1 MVAALWRI
9 KAGGSMFR
17 RQHASWPSTL
27 TVTTQPLWSA
37 VFVKIAVEDGAFD
50 GSTLE
55 ARLEVSVNGQWQWGL
70 DPIYPSNSSGDI
82 LTEMRGAALNLSA
95 DTDYVLRLTVTVTNS
110 AGDVADIYT
119 QSLSVRTLDDD
130 PDYGG
135 STQFTWDASLTTSGN
150 RKQTLGECDTSMGP
164 GKEILFAADVDPN
177 PAATANYRY
186 RDNSDAATT
195 PGSPSSGS
203 RGGSTTSWVR
213 LGPLDGVSSTVRGYL
228 DLGTAGWATDGA
240 ADVWAKTLGATRVE
254 KVFDVTANEMLP
266 VFYKRESTDSGGTYG
281 LKANSLPGVYI
292 KNAETATPTLIVRK
306 ITAPTTTPGSGEL
319 IGAYKQCMQITD
331 VNYVIVENLTFK
343 CAGQVQSNAAPLN
356 NGLNGVILTNCH
368 YVIFRNCTFDHAN
381 LAMQGCS
388 NVLID
393 NCTFRRSGIWARMMS
408 TSVNEPYVY
417 DQLMG
422 WSGDKN
428 GYGDPIGININ
439 TCLGVEVRN
448 CDLTEQQIILYDNYT
463 SNETYVPL
471 LESIYIH
478 NNTGQ
483 KHSDEFLEFESDTVY
498 GLVAAFNTI
507 TNTHN
512 LVSFSPNVS
521 GLAWVI
527 GNKCVEPLFMAYKI
541 GDADG
546 YTDCNGR
553 IEYVNNSVLKS
564 RDGAD
569 TIPSRSIAVNAYI
582 GNSHFTNCLWS
593 ITDPTYAYYHEVT
606 GGLDS
611 NDVTLDHC
619 LVYSSGGGTTWR
631 YQGVSYDTP
640 ALMTTA
646 TTGKVDATNI
656 TTDVDPY
663 PDGFDGAISASV
675 PVSVGYR
682 GVTNLASDEV
692 TTPLGAISSLL

>member
-1 MVAALWRI
+1 MPLPAL
-9 KAGGSMFR
+9 KLTPGHPGYFEA
-17 RQHASWPSTL
+17 WPATL
-27 TVTTQPLWSA
+27 TLTTQPLWTCC
-37 VFVKIAVEDGAFD
+37 FVKIVVDTVTLDGCTVDARVERITPDW
-50 GSTLE
+50 SY
-55 ARLEVSVNGQWQWGL
+55 GL
-70 DPIYPSNSSGDI
+70 DPIHPSNSGGDI
-82 LTEMRGAALNLSA
+82 LTEMRGCVLNLTPA
-95 DTDYVLRLTVTVTNS
+95 TAYTLRVTANVVDEDGILVGTYQTTVAIT
-110 AGDVADIYT
+110 
-119 QSLSVRTLDDD
+119 TLDDT
-130 PDYGG
+130 PAYGG
-135 STQFTWDASLTTSGN
+135 STQFTWDPSQVTSGN
-150 RKQTLGECDTSMGP
+150 RKQGLGECEASMGP
-164 GKEILFAADVDPN
+164 GKEILFAADVDPD
-177 PAATANYRY
+177 ASSATKYRY
-186 RDNSDAATT
+186 RDTSDSGTT
-195 PGSPSSGS
+195 PGSPTSGTL
-203 RGGSTTSWVR
+203 GGDATTWVR
-213 LGPLDGVSSTVRGYL
+213 LGPLDGVSSTVRGYV
-228 DLGTAGWATDGA
+228 DLGDTGWATDGA

-266 VFYKRESTDSGGTYG
+266 VFYRLETTDSGGLYA
-281 LKANSLPGVYI
+281 LKANTLPGVHI

-306 ITAPTTTPGSGEL
+306 ITAPTTAPAAGEL
-319 IGAYKQCMQITD
+319 IGAWKPCMHITD
-331 VNYVIVENLTFK
+331 VNYVLVENITFK
-343 CAGQVQSNAAPLN
+343 CAGQVQSNILPLN
-356 NGLNGVILTNCH
+356 NQLNGVILTNCH

-417 DQLMG
+417 NQLKG

-428 GYGDPIGININ
+428 GYGDPIGISIN
-439 TCLGVEVRN
+439 TCKGVEIRD

-463 SNETYVPL
+463 SNETYTPD

-478 NNTGQ
+478 ENTGA

-498 GLVAAFNTI
+498 GLIVAFNTV

-512 LVSFSPNVS
+512 FVGFSPNVS
-521 GLAWVI
+521 GLIWVV

-546 YTDCNGR
+546 YADCNAR

-582 GNSHFTNCLWS
+582 GNSHFTNCLWVV
-593 ITDPTYAYYHEVT
+593 TDPTYAFYHEIT

-640 ALMTTA
+640 ALMTAAVSENVT
-646 TTGKVDATNI
+646 ATNI
-656 TTDVDPY
+656 TTDVNPY
-663 PDGFDGAISASV
+663 PDGFSGVISASV
-675 PVSVGYR
+675 PVSTHYR
-682 GVTNLASDEV
+682 GVTNIASTAEAEL
-692 TTPLGAISSLL
+692 PYGAITALE